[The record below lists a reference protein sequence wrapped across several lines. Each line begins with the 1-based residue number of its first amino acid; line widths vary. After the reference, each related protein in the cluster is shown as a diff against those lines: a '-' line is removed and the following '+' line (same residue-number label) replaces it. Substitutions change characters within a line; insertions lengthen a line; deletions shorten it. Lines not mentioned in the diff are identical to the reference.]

1 MRTARFLLPLLL
13 LALGACGST
22 PENDV
27 SANPPGAGPGPPP
40 FQEPP
45 QPTPWTSSFRSSAI
59 LVADEIRIE
68 GPKGLLEHVATRT
81 EPDHHDYEAKT
92 LPEGFQQVFTPK
104 AGGAG
109 VEMSAYLDAWRL
121 AALRRLVLL
130 ERPGDVDVVIQ
141 AAGNVFW
148 QDLTTGAEKRAS
160 TLVLRGDPPE

>member
-1 MRTARFLLPLLL
+1 MRTARLLFPFF
-13 LALGACGST
+13 LALAACESV
-22 PENDV
+22 PEQGV
-27 SANPPGAGPGPPP
+27 SPTSPTAGPGPPP
-40 FQEPP
+40 LQEPP
-45 QPTPWTSSFRSSAI
+45 KPTPWTSSFQSSAI

-104 AGGAG
+104 VEGVG

-130 ERPGDVDVVIQ
+130 ERPGDVDVVVS
-141 AAGNVFW
+141 ATGNVFW